1 MSSTQ
6 PALHYYW
13 SAKYRMYFKLR
24 AALIVMTRNADR
36 MGHEVKMKKMHI
48 DVHQIVKNS
57 IVTQADWRMILA
69 N

>member
-1 MSSTQ
+1 M
-6 PALHYYW
+6 
-13 SAKYRMYFKLR
+13 R